1 MPVNKGDI
9 RRELLTRRDAIS
21 VEERHAASE
30 AVAERLRGE
39 GEYKSAKAVLLY
51 VSFRSEV
58 GTRGLIEAAL
68 RDGKTVIVPKVDR
81 KAHRLKLF
89 EIRNVTRDLEAGYM
103 GIYEPVEHLTRLAGP
118 EEVDL
123 VVLPGVGFDA
133 AGRRLGYGGG
143 YYDRLLEELKP
154 GAGLIA
160 LAFEAQIVDEI
171 PAEPHDKRVHK
182 VVTEKR
188 TIKAG

>member
-1 MPVNKGDI
+1 MTARDKAAI
-9 RRELLTRRDAIS
+9 RHELLARRDALTQDD
-21 VEERHAASE
+21 RHAASDT
-30 AVAERLRGE
+30 VSDRLRGE
-39 GEYKSAKAVLLY
+39 GEYKAAKAVLLY

-68 RDGKTVIVPKVDR
+68 KDGKTVIVPKVDR

-89 EIRNVTRDLEAGYM
+89 EIKDVTRDLEAGYM
-103 GIYEPVEHLTRLAGP
+103 GIYEPVEHTTRLAGP
-118 EEVDL
+118 KEVDL
-123 VVLPGVGFDA
+123 VVLPGVGFDE

-160 LAFEAQIVDEI
+160 LAFEAQIVEEI
-171 PAEPHDKRVHK
+171 PAEPHDKRVGK

-188 TIKAG
+188 TIKA